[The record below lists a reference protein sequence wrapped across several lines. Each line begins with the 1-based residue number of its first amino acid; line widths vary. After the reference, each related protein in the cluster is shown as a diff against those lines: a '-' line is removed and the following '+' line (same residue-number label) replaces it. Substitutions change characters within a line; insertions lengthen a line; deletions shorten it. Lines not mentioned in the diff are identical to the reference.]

1 MRPLL
6 ARVAFGAIVTLLS
19 SLVAQAQVRDSAA
32 VAATVQRL
40 EGEWVIA
47 AAAHDSA
54 KLLNIL
60 SPQYALISPG
70 GVTLQASTA
79 PAQMTVRVLA
89 RRPPWH
95 SWPDVAIASFTA
107 GSRYFVTDVWRL
119 DGNRW
124 RVVARYV
131 SGVSP

>member
-6 ARVAFGAIVTLLS
+6 ARVAFGAIVTLLC

-32 VAATVQRL
+32 VAATVRRL
-40 EGEWVIA
+40 EQEWIIA

-60 SPQYALISPG
+60 SPQYSLISSG
-70 GVTLQASTA
+70 GVTPQASTA
-79 PAQMTVRVLA
+79 PTQMTVRVLA

-95 SWPDVAIASFTA
+95 SWPDVAIASFIA
-107 GSRYFVTDVWRL
+107 GSHNFVTDVWRL